1 MIRYNLNILSAKRSN
16 KAPKSEVINENK
28 EISHLCAMLVTE
40 KSSGKVGHPINHT
53 LLEDGTVTHYDVEF
67 DDVIVEGMPVDS
79 LSVEIQEMH
88 HHSARREDKPHT
100 EEKPRL
106 SNEDHCGRREDED
119 EVMEEKAKP
128 DFPDVDGD
136 GDTKE
141 PISKASKEKKEKE
154 GGDKKDKDLS
164 KVPPQLR
171 KHVGKKM
178 NEAQIRRVVRAAFK
192 KAFSK

>member
-1 MIRYNLNILSAKRSN
+1 MSYKKWRNGEVNERLMESWGY

-106 SNEDHCGRREDED
+106 SNEDHCGRREDD
-119 EVMEEKAKP
+119 VMEEEELNE
-128 DFPDVDGD
+128 DVP
-136 GDTKE
+136 E
-141 PISKASKEKKEKE
+141 MSRAEAEKE
-154 GGDKKDKDLS
+154 FDEIIDDGPDDMSIGRKGDKTKMFRMTEDLI
-164 KVPPQLR
+164 R
-171 KHVGKKM
+171 KTIREAITNALKER
-178 NEAQIRRVVRAAFK
+178 NEG
-192 KAFSK
+192 